1 MARKYVIVNT
11 SELSSLNYNELLT
24 TSADTARKN
33 IAEDKALVSYEGTTP
48 SALSGKTE
56 YTNAQIQAIVNDINN
71 GWYEEE

>member
-33 IAEDKALVSYEGTTP
+33 IAEDKALVSYDGTIP
-48 SALSGKTE
+48 EALNNKTQ
-56 YTNAQIQAIVNDINN
+56 YTLEEIKAIVDDVNN
-71 GWYEEE
+71 GWDVE